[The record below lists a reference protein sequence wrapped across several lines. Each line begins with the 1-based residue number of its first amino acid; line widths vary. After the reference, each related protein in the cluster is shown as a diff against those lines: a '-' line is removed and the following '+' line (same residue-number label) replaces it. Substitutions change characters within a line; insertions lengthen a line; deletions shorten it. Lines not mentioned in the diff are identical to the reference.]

1 MKLLFL
7 KKEIKIKSE
16 LLPINGIIIITPLI
30 GKNSDFILII
40 FFKKN
45 TSLIPPYPE
54 QQFYFNHAAE
64 GQHE

>member
-1 MKLLFL
+1 M
-7 KKEIKIKSE
+7 
-16 LLPINGIIIITPLI
+16 PLI

-40 FFKKN
+40 FLKKKQQFN
-45 TSLIPPYPE
+45 ASLE